1 MAQKSQLSVAPPPAP
16 ASHSQT
22 CDTFHRLQPALLRH
36 ILKLICMKN
45 GGSHM
50 TEATIGARYQVVIPK
65 NERRRLKLK
74 PGLKVDVHAEKD
86 RIVIYP
92 VANQNW
98 RGIGKD
104 IADGVDASDYIK
116 RLREEW
122 GERA

>member
-1 MAQKSQLSVAPPPAP
+1 
-16 ASHSQT
+16 
-22 CDTFHRLQPALLRH
+22 
-36 ILKLICMKN
+36 
-45 GGSHM
+45 M

-74 PGLKVDVHAEKD
+74 PGSKVDVQAEKD

-92 VANQNW
+92 AATKSW

-104 IADGVDASDYIK
+104 IADDGDVSDYVK

-122 GERA
+122 GERE

>member
-1 MAQKSQLSVAPPPAP
+1 M
-16 ASHSQT
+16 T
-22 CDTFHRLQPALLRH
+22 
-36 ILKLICMKN
+36 N
-45 GGSHM
+45 GEYCM

-74 PGLKVDVHAEKD
+74 PGSKVDVQAEKD

-92 VANQNW
+92 AATKSW

-104 IADGVDASDYIK
+104 IADDGDVSDYVK

-122 GERA
+122 GERE

>member
-1 MAQKSQLSVAPPPAP
+1 
-16 ASHSQT
+16 
-22 CDTFHRLQPALLRH
+22 
-36 ILKLICMKN
+36 
-45 GGSHM
+45 M

-86 RIVIYP
+86 RIVICP
-92 VANQNW
+92 VGSQSW

>member
-1 MAQKSQLSVAPPPAP
+1 
-16 ASHSQT
+16 
-22 CDTFHRLQPALLRH
+22 
-36 ILKLICMKN
+36 MKN

-104 IADGVDASDYIK
+104 IADGVEASDYIK

>member
-1 MAQKSQLSVAPPPAP
+1 
-16 ASHSQT
+16 
-22 CDTFHRLQPALLRH
+22 
-36 ILKLICMKN
+36 
-45 GGSHM
+45 M

-74 PGLKVDVHAEKD
+74 PGAKVEVQAEKD

-92 VANQNW
+92 AAAKSW

-104 IADGVDASDYIK
+104 IAGSEDALDYVK

-122 GERA
+122 GERE

>member
-1 MAQKSQLSVAPPPAP
+1 MSKGDL
-16 ASHSQT
+16 
-22 CDTFHRLQPALLRH
+22 D
-36 ILKLICMKN
+36 
-45 GGSHM
+45 M

-74 PGLKVDVHAEKD
+74 PGDKVDVQAEND

-92 VANQNW
+92 AGAKSW

-104 IADGVDASDYIK
+104 IAGNEDASDYVK

-122 GERA
+122 GERE